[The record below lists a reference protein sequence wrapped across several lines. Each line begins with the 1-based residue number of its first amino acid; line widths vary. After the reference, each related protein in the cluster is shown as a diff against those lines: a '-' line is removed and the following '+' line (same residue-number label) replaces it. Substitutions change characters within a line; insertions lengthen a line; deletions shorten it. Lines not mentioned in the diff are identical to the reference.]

1 MKKSLAVSLLLS
13 AAAVGLHLP
22 AAARDD
28 ALHQSFQDLLDSPEA
43 KEKLDGSVKFYLA
56 GAKTPKVLSR
66 LGSDVSNRKT
76 NSVGKTPEQ
85 GCNWAALSAL
95 IALQDKARS
104 LGANAVV
111 DIVSYYNRQVEF
123 KSDTQ
128 FECHD
133 GTFSTGVGLK
143 GTYAKV
149 AQ

>member
-43 KEKLDGSVKFYLA
+43 KEKLDGSVKFFLA
-56 GAKTPKVLSR
+56 GSKTPKVLSR

-76 NSVGKTPEQ
+76 NSVGKSPAQ
-85 GCNWAALSAL
+85 ACNWAALSAL
-95 IALQDKARS
+95 LAFQDKAKK

-111 DIVSYYNRQVEF
+111 DIVSYYKQVEF
-123 KSDTQ
+123 KSDTE

-133 GTFSTGVGLK
+133 GSMMSGVALK

-149 AQ
+149 PE

>member
-76 NSVGKTPEQ
+76 NSVGKSPDQ
-85 GCNWAALSAL
+85 ACNWAALSAL
-95 IALQDKARS
+95 LAFQDKAKK

-111 DIVSYYNRQVEF
+111 DIVSYYKQVEF
-123 KSDTQ
+123 KSDTE

-133 GTFSTGVGLK
+133 GSMMSGVALK

-149 AQ
+149 PE